1 MQLTYVAVVV
11 LASMVFVLSGM
22 IGYLYWQ
29 QTKILQQIQSLA
41 IVISSQFAPRMV
53 VHHEPEPEPEP
64 EENAGVEAEPQVKT
78 EPDVKPEDDR
88 LSVDD
93 SPAEHV
99 TGPPADKKA
108 EVDIDDLDSKTAAQL
123 RDILTQRG
131 IPFGKR
137 DAKTVLV
144 QLLKAA
150 G

>member
-22 IGYLYWQ
+22 VGYLYWQ
-29 QTKILQQIQSLA
+29 QTKIMQQIQSVAL
-41 IVISSQFAPRMV
+41 VISSHFVPKTF
-53 VHHEPEPEPEP
+53 EPET
-64 EENAGVEAEPQVKT
+64 VPQG
-78 EPDVKPEDDR
+78 EPDVHLDVEAPPDVETKVELDDR
-88 LSVDD
+88 VTVDD
-93 SPAEHV
+93 SPVEV
-99 TGPPADKKA
+99 VSGPPAPSP
-108 EVDIDDLDSKTAAQL
+108 EVDVDDLDSKTAAQL

>member
-41 IVISSQFAPRMV
+41 SVIS
-53 VHHEPEPEPEP
+53 VHFVPKMMEPEPE
-64 EENAGVEAEPQVKT
+64 AQAEPQPEAEV
-78 EPDVKPEDDR
+78 EVQAQPDVETKPVDDR
-88 LSVDD
+88 VTVDD
-93 SPAEHV
+93 SPVELV
-99 TGPPADKKA
+99 TGPPAPS
-108 EVDIDDLDSKTAAQL
+108 VTDIDDLDGKTASQL
-123 RDILTQRG
+123 RDILSERG

-137 DAKTVLV
+137 DAKTVLI

>member
-41 IVISSQFAPRMV
+41 SVISVHFVPKMV
-53 VHHEPEPEPEP
+53 EPEPEPQVESQTQ
-64 EENAGVEAEPQVKT
+64 EESVEVEVKQ
-78 EPDVKPEDDR
+78 EAVVDDR
-88 LSVDD
+88 VTVDD
-93 SPAEHV
+93 SPVEVV
-99 TGPPADKKA
+99 TGPPSQ
-108 EVDIDDLDSKTAAQL
+108 EVDVDDLDSKTASQL

>member
-29 QTKILQQIQSLA
+29 QTKMLQHIQSLA
-41 IVISSQFAPRMV
+41 MVISSHFVSKHVEPEGESQ
-53 VHHEPEPEPEP
+53 PEPEPEP
-64 EENAGVEAEPQVKT
+64 GVKQE
-78 EPDVKPEDDR
+78 VKPDDDR
-88 LSVDD
+88 VSVDD
-93 SPAEHV
+93 SPIEVV
-99 TGPPADKKA
+99 TGPPAPA
-108 EVDIDDLDSKTAAQL
+108 PEVDVDDLDSKTAAQL

>member
-41 IVISSQFAPRMV
+41 IVISSQFVPRMPP
-53 VHHEPEPEPEP
+53 PEPEAEA
-64 EENAGVEAEPQVKT
+64 EEAGVEAEPEVKT
-78 EPDVKPEDDR
+78 EQDVKVEDDR
-88 LSVDD
+88 LTVDD
-93 SPAEHV
+93 SPVEHV
-99 TGPPADKKA
+99 SGPPAVKKTD
-108 EVDIDDLDSKTAAQL
+108 VDIDDLDSKTAAQL

>member
-41 IVISSQFAPRMV
+41 SVISVHFVPKMV
-53 VHHEPEPEPEP
+53 EPEPEPEP
-64 EENAGVEAEPQVKT
+64 EAEAETQPQADSVEVNVKQ
-78 EPDVKPEDDR
+78 EVVVDDR
-88 LSVDD
+88 VTVDD
-93 SPAEHV
+93 SPIEVV
-99 TGPPADKKA
+99 TGPPSQ
-108 EVDIDDLDSKTAAQL
+108 EVDVDDLDSKTAAQL

>member
-41 IVISSQFAPRMV
+41 SVISVHFVPKMV
-53 VHHEPEPEPEP
+53 EPEPEPQAESQP
-64 EENAGVEAEPQVKT
+64 QEESVEVEVKQ
-78 EPDVKPEDDR
+78 EAVVDDR
-88 LSVDD
+88 VTVDD
-93 SPAEHV
+93 SPIEVV
-99 TGPPADKKA
+99 TGPPADA
-108 EVDIDDLDSKTAAQL
+108 PSTEVDIDDLDSKTAAQL

>member
-22 IGYLYWQ
+22 VGYLYWQ
-29 QTKILQQIQSLA
+29 QTKIMQQIQSVAL
-41 IVISSQFAPRMV
+41 VISSHFVPKMSELEPQHEVEPQPQLD
-53 VHHEPEPEPEP
+53 VHLD
-64 EENAGVEAEPQVKT
+64 VEAP
-78 EPDVKPEDDR
+78 PEVEAKVEVDDR
-88 LSVDD
+88 VTVDD
-93 SPAEHV
+93 SPIEIV
-99 TGPPADKKA
+99 TGPPAVR
-108 EVDIDDLDSKTAAQL
+108 ESTDIDEIDNKTAAQL

>member
-22 IGYLYWQ
+22 VGYLYWQ
-29 QTKILQQIQSLA
+29 QTKIMQQIQSLA
-41 IVISSQFAPRMV
+41 VVISAHFVPKMSES
-53 VHHEPEPEPEP
+53 EPEPQAEVEPE
-64 EENAGVEAEPQVKT
+64 AQVDVVVKT
-78 EPDVKPEDDR
+78 EVVPQVDDR
-88 LSVDD
+88 VSVDD
-93 SPAEHV
+93 SPVEV
-99 TGPPADKKA
+99 VSGPPPAV
-108 EVDIDDLDSKTAAQL
+108 EVDVDDLDSKTAVQL

>member
-41 IVISSQFAPRMV
+41 IVISSQFVPRMAAPP
-53 VHHEPEPEPEP
+53 PEPEPEA
-64 EENAGVEAEPQVKT
+64 EEEAGVEAVPDVKT
-78 EPDVKPEDDR
+78 ENDVKPEDDR
-88 LSVDD
+88 LTVDD
-93 SPAEHV
+93 TPVEHV
-99 TGPPADKKA
+99 SGPPEDKKA

>member
-1 MQLTYVAVVV
+1 
-11 LASMVFVLSGM
+11 MVFVLSGM

-29 QTKILQQIQSLA
+29 QTKIMQQIQSLA
-41 IVISSQFAPRMV
+41 VVISAHFVPKMPEV
-53 VHHEPEPEPEP
+53 EPELESQLET
-64 EENAGVEAEPQVKT
+64 EVETKEVKT
-78 EPDVKPEDDR
+78 EVLPQVDDR
-88 LSVDD
+88 VSVDD
-93 SPAEHV
+93 SPIEV
-99 TGPPADKKA
+99 VSGPPPVSSP
-108 EVDIDDLDSKTAAQL
+108 EVDVDDLESKTAVQL

>member
-41 IVISSQFAPRMV
+41 IVISSQFVPRMPP
-53 VHHEPEPEPEP
+53 PEPESEQ
-64 EENAGVEAEPQVKT
+64 EEEAGVEAELEVKT
-78 EPDVKPEDDR
+78 EPDVKVEDDR
-88 LSVDD
+88 LTVDD
-93 SPAEHV
+93 SPVEHV
-99 TGPPADKKA
+99 SGPPADKKA

>member
-41 IVISSQFAPRMV
+41 IVISSQFVPRMPP
-53 VHHEPEPEPEP
+53 PEPESEA
-64 EENAGVEAEPQVKT
+64 EEAGVEAEPEVKT
-78 EPDVKPEDDR
+78 EPDVKVEDDR
-88 LSVDD
+88 LTVDD
-93 SPAEHV
+93 SPVEHV
-99 TGPPADKKA
+99 SGPPADKKT

>member
-41 IVISSQFAPRMV
+41 IVISSHLVPKFSEPIQ
-53 VHHEPEPEPEP
+53 EETQPEPEAEP
-64 EENAGVEAEPQVKT
+64 EVVVKSEPV
-78 EPDVKPEDDR
+78 VDDR
-88 LSVDD
+88 VSVDD
-93 SPAEHV
+93 SPVDVVA
-99 TGPPADKKA
+99 GPPAPADA
-108 EVDIDDLDSKTAAQL
+108 EVDIDDLDSKTASQL
-123 RDILTQRG
+123 RDILTKRG

>member
-1 MQLTYVAVVV
+1 M
-11 LASMVFVLSGM
+11 
-22 IGYLYWQ
+22 

-41 IVISSQFAPRMV
+41 IVISSQFVPRMAAPP
-53 VHHEPEPEPEP
+53 PEPEPEA
-64 EENAGVEAEPQVKT
+64 EEEAGVEAVPDVKT
-78 EPDVKPEDDR
+78 ENDVKPEDDR
-88 LSVDD
+88 LTVDD
-93 SPAEHV
+93 TPVEHV
-99 TGPPADKKA
+99 SGPPEDKKA

>member
-29 QTKILQQIQSLA
+29 QTKMLQHIQSLA
-41 IVISSQFAPRMV
+41 MVISSHFVPKMIEQ
-53 VHHEPEPEPEP
+53 EPEPQPEAQPEP
-64 EENAGVEAEPQVKT
+64 QPEVKT
-78 EPDVKPEDDR
+78 EVVDDR
-88 LSVDD
+88 VSVDD
-93 SPAEHV
+93 SPVEVV
-99 TGPPADKKA
+99 TGPPAPAD
-108 EVDIDDLDSKTAAQL
+108 VDIDDLDSKTAAQL

>member
-41 IVISSQFAPRMV
+41 IVISSQFAPRMAAPP
-53 VHHEPEPEPEP
+53 PEPEVDDEAGAEVEP
-64 EENAGVEAEPQVKT
+64 HVKT
-78 EPDVKPEDDR
+78 EQDVKPEDDR
-88 LSVDD
+88 LTVDD
-93 SPAEHV
+93 TPVEHV
-99 TGPPADKKA
+99 SGPPEDKKA

>member
-11 LASMVFVLSGM
+11 LACMVFVLSGM

-41 IVISSQFAPRMV
+41 IVISSHLTPRIV
-53 VHHEPEPEPEP
+53 VHSEPEAEGD
-64 EENAGVEAEPQVKT
+64 AGVEAELDVKT
-78 EPDVKPEDDR
+78 EPDVKVEDDR
-88 LSVDD
+88 LTVDD
-93 SPAEHV
+93 TPVEHV
-99 TGPPADKKA
+99 SGPPSVKKTD
-108 EVDIDDLDSKTAAQL
+108 VDIDDLDSKTAAQL

>member
-29 QTKILQQIQSLA
+29 QTKMLQHIQSLA
-41 IVISSQFAPRMV
+41 MVISSHFVPKQVEPEA
-53 VHHEPEPEPEP
+53 EPEPEPE
-64 EENAGVEAEPQVKT
+64 VKSEPQP
-78 EPDVKPEDDR
+78 EVKPDDDR
-88 LSVDD
+88 VSVDD
-93 SPAEHV
+93 SPVEV
-99 TGPPADKKA
+99 VSGPPAPA
-108 EVDIDDLDSKTAAQL
+108 PSTEVDVDDLDSKTASQL

>member
-41 IVISSQFAPRMV
+41 SVIS
-53 VHHEPEPEPEP
+53 VHFVPKMMEPEPEAQAESQPEA
-64 EENAGVEAEPQVKT
+64 EVEVEAQPEAET
-78 EPDVKPEDDR
+78 KPVDDR
-88 LSVDD
+88 VTVDD
-93 SPAEHV
+93 SPVEVV
-99 TGPPADKKA
+99 TGPPGPS
-108 EVDIDDLDSKTAAQL
+108 VTDIDDLDGKTASQL
-123 RDILTQRG
+123 RDILSERG

>member
-41 IVISSQFAPRMV
+41 IVISSQIVPRMAAPP
-53 VHHEPEPEPEP
+53 PEPEPEA
-64 EENAGVEAEPQVKT
+64 EEEAGVEAVPDVKT
-78 EPDVKPEDDR
+78 ENDVKPEDDR
-88 LSVDD
+88 LTVDD
-93 SPAEHV
+93 TPVEHV
-99 TGPPADKKA
+99 SGPPEDKKA